1 MVSESDAARGYA
13 EYQCENLSHNVPPTQ
28 LRSITQASRRLRARG
43 RSGYCARA
51 FAIPGSNAPCLAID
65 LARMAK
71 VIVVPVHY
79 PCARSRLQQDS
90 TGTARFA
97 KHATV
102 RHPVTI
108 RSDVAACDS
117 RFDTVAIHP
126 PRGGAFLPVLG
137 LELDLTQGA
146 GRQNPSPGR
155 WGLVGLPRAGVKPQ
169 GQQDEES
176 QPLRHFLQRFY

>member
-1 MVSESDAARGYA
+1 
-13 EYQCENLSHNVPPTQ
+13 
-28 LRSITQASRRLRARG
+28 
-43 RSGYCARA
+43 
-51 FAIPGSNAPCLAID
+51 
-65 LARMAK
+65 MAK
-71 VIVVPVHY
+71 VIFVPVHY
-79 PCARSRLQQDS
+79 TGARSGLQQDS

-97 KHATV
+97 EHAAV
-102 RHPVTI
+102 RYPVTI

-155 WGLVGLPRAGVKPQ
+155 WRLFGLPRAGVKPQ
-169 GQQDEES
+169 CQQDEES
-176 QPLRHFLQRFY
+176 QPLHHFLGRLH